1 MDFKPITEELSV
13 DYTNESHTANF
24 ITICSLI
31 SIIISLMGGFG
42 LVMFESQY
50 RRHEIGIRRVLGSSI
65 TEIVKMFNI
74 RYCKIALI
82 CFVIAV
88 PCIVYIMNEWL
99 KTFAY
104 HIPLYWWVFATA
116 LLIVLPITIVTVSL
130 RCLSAATANPIESIK
145 SE

>member
-1 MDFKPITEELSV
+1 
-13 DYTNESHTANF
+13 
-24 ITICSLI
+24 
-31 SIIISLMGGFG
+31 MGVFG

-50 RRHEIGIRRVLGSSI
+50 RKHEIGIRRVLGSSI

-99 KTFAY
+99 KAFAY

-130 RCLSAATANPIESIK
+130 RCLGAATANPIESIK

>member
-1 MDFKPITEELSV
+1 
-13 DYTNESHTANF
+13 
-24 ITICSLI
+24 
-31 SIIISLMGGFG
+31 MGVFG

-50 RRHEIGIRRVLGSSI
+50 RKHEIGIRRVLGSSI
-65 TEIVKMFNI
+65 PEIVKMFNI

-88 PCIVYIMNEWL
+88 PCIVYIINEWL
-99 KTFAY
+99 KAFAY
-104 HIPLYWWVFATA
+104 HIPIYWWVFAIA

-130 RCLSAATANPIESIK
+130 RCLSAATVNPIDTLK